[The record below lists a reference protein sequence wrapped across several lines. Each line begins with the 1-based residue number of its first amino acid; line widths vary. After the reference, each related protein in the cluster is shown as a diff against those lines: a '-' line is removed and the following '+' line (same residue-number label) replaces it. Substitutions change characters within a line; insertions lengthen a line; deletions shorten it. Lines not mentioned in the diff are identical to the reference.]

1 MTNWKEVEQKMNPTR
16 SMIEKLQFQPP
27 RKNSGGE
34 DLATTC
40 IMFALNDQG
49 TLNSAYIVLGAFKN
63 KINLLNMGKLL
74 PSGREAAEESPSQQ
88 HRVASP
94 LQIVLQ
100 DNLRHQSYQLLQCVP
115 QNPRAQILGRKRPI
129 PCASRS
135 QVPTCRSILPP
146 RSQAPPASFNS
157 LIATLN
163 NERLGCTLS
172 ILAFH
177 PSTHTS
183 HLTPH
188 TSHIRPH
195 NTQLTPHTSR
205 LTPPASNHAPPTSQE
220 TAPTSQEKTIP
231 ASQHKTPAKDS
242 SQEFRSQVNATLL

>member
-1 MTNWKEVEQKMNPTR
+1 M
-16 SMIEKLQFQPP
+16 QFRPP
-27 RKNSGGE
+27 RKSSKGK

-40 IMFALNDQG
+40 MMFALDNQG
-49 TLNSAYIVLGAFKN
+49 TLNSAYIVLGAFKG
-63 KINLLNMGKLL
+63 KIILLNMGKLL
-74 PSGREAAEESPSQQ
+74 PSGEEAAKESPIQQ

-100 DNLRHQSYQLLQCVP
+100 DNLSHQSYQLLQCVP

-135 QVPTCRSILPP
+135 QGPTCRSMLPP

-188 TSHIRPH
+188 TSRIRPH

-205 LTPPASNHAPPTSQE
+205 LTPPASHHTPPTSQE
-220 TAPTSQEKTIP
+220 TTPTSQEKKSP
-231 ASQHKTPAKDS
+231 ASQRKTPAKDS
-242 SQEFRSQVNATLL
+242 SQEYRSQVLSPYNSTTSNKTLSWVHATLL

>member
-1 MTNWKEVEQKMNPTR
+1 MNPTR
-16 SMIEKLQFQPP
+16 SMIEKQQFQPP

-40 IMFALNDQG
+40 IMFALNDRG
-49 TLNSAYIVLGAFKN
+49 TLNSAYIVLGTFKN
-63 KINLLNMGKLL
+63 KINHLNMGKLL

-94 LQIVLQ
+94 LQIDLQ
-100 DNLRHQSYQLLQCVP
+100 DNLRQQSYQLQQCVP
-115 QNPRAQILGRKRPI
+115 QNPKPQILGRKCRI

-135 QVPTCRSILPP
+135 QVPTCRSILQPS
-146 RSQAPPASFNS
+146 SQTLHASFNT

-163 NERLGCTLS
+163 NERLGCTLG

-177 PSTHTS
+177 PSTHAS

-205 LTPPASNHAPPTSQE
+205 LTPHTSHFTPHTSCRTPHSSHLTPHTSQGGKGPQAQRACFCVSLLAME
-220 TAPTSQEKTIP
+220 TA
-231 ASQHKTPAKDS
+231 A
-242 SQEFRSQVNATLL
+242 QVL

>member
-63 KINLLNMGKLL
+63 KIILLNMGKLL
-74 PSGREAAEESPSQQ
+74 PSGEEAAKESPIQQ

-129 PCASRS
+129 HVHPDHKA
-135 QVPTCRSILPP
+135 Q
-146 RSQAPPASFNS
+146 PAGQCFRPG
-157 LIATLN
+157 LRPHL
-163 NERLGCTLS
+163 
-172 ILAFH
+172 H
-177 PSTHTS
+177 PSTH
-183 HLTPH
+183 
-188 TSHIRPH
+188 
-195 NTQLTPHTSR
+195 
-205 LTPPASNHAPPTSQE
+205 
-220 TAPTSQEKTIP
+220 
-231 ASQHKTPAKDS
+231 
-242 SQEFRSQVNATLL
+242 